1 MEISSIYLLSEIKT
15 IKAMNKETKKAS
27 EIRYNR
33 QVIVTLSEK
42 YGLSDYY
49 VRQCVAG
56 RREGIVP
63 DKLQKDY
70 KELTKAL
77 ELKKEQFKNQL

>member
-1 MEISSIYLLSEIKT
+1 
-15 IKAMNKETKKAS
+15 MNKGTKKV
-27 EIRYNR
+27 EKKRYNR
-33 QVIVTLSEK
+33 QVIETLSEK

-56 RREGIVP
+56 RRDGVIP
-63 DKLQKDY
+63 DKLRKDY
-70 KELTKAL
+70 KTLTNTL

>member
-1 MEISSIYLLSEIKT
+1 
-15 IKAMNKETKKAS
+15 MNKETKKAS

-56 RREGIVP
+56 RRDGVTP